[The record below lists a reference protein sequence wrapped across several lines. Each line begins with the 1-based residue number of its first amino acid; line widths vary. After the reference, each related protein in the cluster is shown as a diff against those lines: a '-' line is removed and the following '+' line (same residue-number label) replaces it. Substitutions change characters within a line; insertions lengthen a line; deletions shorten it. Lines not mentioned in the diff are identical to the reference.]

1 MSPRK
6 LNDLDILIV
15 DDDEDILSSME
26 LAARSEARTPRLRST
41 VMTPSPSGERN
52 HRKWSCST

>member
-26 LAARSEARTPRLRST
+26 LALVRSANTST
-41 VMTPSPSGERN
+41 AVDGHDAIAQWRRN